1 MSHVFLSD
9 DWFAAMQSILDEV
22 GEPELAPAM
31 KDIQLNIV
39 VTGGPDGDREV
50 SLQGGHFHQGLVDGA
65 PTKLIVPFEV
75 ARSIFIEGNQQAAM
89 QAFMGG
95 KVRVEGDISKVM
107 AMQSVAPSESQ
118 EAFQARLK
126 GITAT

>member
-1 MSHVFLSD
+1 MPHDFLSD
-9 DWFAAMQSILDEV
+9 DWFAAVDEIRAEI
-22 GEPELAPAM
+22 GEPEISPAM
-31 KDIQLNIV
+31 QDVQLNIL

-50 SLQGGHFHQGLVDGA
+50 SLAGGQFQQGSIDGA

-75 ARSIFIEGNQQAAM
+75 ARSIFIDGNQQAAM

-107 AMQSVAPSESQ
+107 AMQSAAPSESQ
-118 EAFQARLK
+118 QAFQERLK
-126 GITAT
+126 GITEA